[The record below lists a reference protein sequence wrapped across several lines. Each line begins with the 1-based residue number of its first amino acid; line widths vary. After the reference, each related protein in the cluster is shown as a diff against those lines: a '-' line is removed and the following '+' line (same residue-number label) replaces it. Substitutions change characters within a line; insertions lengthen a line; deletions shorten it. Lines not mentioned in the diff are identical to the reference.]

1 MMYYALVVFDVFI
14 AALAQMLL
22 KSSSMSDH
30 KSFIFEYLNPKVI
43 GAYSIMVLSLLLNI
57 YALNHGVLLM
67 ELSTIE
73 SSSYMFVPLLSFLF
87 FKERITWRKA
97 VAIGV
102 IMTGVIVFFI

>member
-1 MMYYALVVFDVFI
+1 MYYALVVFDVFI

>member
-1 MMYYALVVFDVFI
+1 MYYALVIFDVFI

-22 KSSSMSDH
+22 KSSSMTKH

-43 GAYSIMVLSLLLNI
+43 GGYCIMVVSLLLNI
-57 YALNHGVLLM
+57 YAMHHGVLLK

-73 SSSYMFVPLLSFLF
+73 SSSYLFVPLLSFLF
-87 FKERITWRKA
+87 FKETITWRKA

>member
-1 MMYYALVVFDVFI
+1 MYYALVVFDVFI

-67 ELSTIE
+67 
-73 SSSYMFVPLLSFLF
+73 PLLSFLF
-87 FKERITWRKA
+87 FKEKITWRKA

>member
-1 MMYYALVVFDVFI
+1 MYYALVVFDVFI

-22 KSSSMSDH
+22 KSSSMDKH

-43 GAYSIMVLSLLLNI
+43 GGYCIMVVSLLLNL
-57 YALNHGVLLM
+57 YAMHHGVLLK

-87 FKERITWRKA
+87 FKETITWRKA
-97 VAIGV
+97 IAIAV
-102 IMTGVIVFFI
+102 IMVGVVVFFI

>member
-1 MMYYALVVFDVFI
+1 MMYYALVFFDVFI

>member
-1 MMYYALVVFDVFI
+1 MYYALVVFDVFI

-22 KSSSMSDH
+22 KSSSMSSH
-30 KSFIFEYLNPKVI
+30 RSFVFEYLNSKVI
-43 GAYSIMVLSLLLNI
+43 GGYGIMVLSLLLNI
-57 YALNHGVLLM
+57 YALNHGVLLK

-73 SSSYMFVPLLSFLF
+73 SLSYMFVPVLSFLF
-87 FKERITWRKA
+87 FKETITWRKM

>member
-1 MMYYALVVFDVFI
+1 MFYALVVFDVLI

-22 KSSSMSDH
+22 KSSSIDHH

-43 GAYSIMVLSLLLNI
+43 GAYSIMVLSLVLNI
-57 YALNHGVLLM
+57 YALNHGVLLK

-73 SSSYMFVPLLSFLF
+73 SLSYMFVPLLSFLF
-87 FKERITWRKA
+87 FKEKISWRKIL
-97 VAIGV
+97 AIGV

>member
-57 YALNHGVLLM
+57 YALNHGVLLK